1 MKTTTVFALAR
12 VSMLSL
18 FIGSLVA
25 CGGGGGSS
33 SSSTPPA
40 PVTLSGKVIDGY
52 ISGAIVCL
60 DVNSNNK
67 CDKDEP
73 TTTSTAGGAYTL
85 PAYTGS
91 IAGLRV
97 IAEVGADAID
107 EDDGQKVGAGNT
119 YSLLAPAAAS
129 KTVTPLSTMVSTTIA
144 AGGGEAQ
151 VSIGEA
157 LSNVAAKTG
166 IAVEKL
172 VANDYKEKNDVAT
185 AKVAQV
191 TATAIAQVTN
201 NLRTNTEIK
210 ASGLTDGDIIKQANQ
225 QVQEKVLAQ
234 VVTNGKV
241 TETAAAST
249 TAIKAAVTAAVE
261 NAGLS
266 STTLSGNVQN
276 IIVATKSGAGSV
288 VQLKDI
294 FDEGIVI
301 AQEDSGDYIDSTGKR
316 VDGNYRGY
324 TNGLN
329 VEFLRTKDGKFP
341 PYKQLVYIQ
350 DKWFDQYQDSSD
362 WSFNGTSWEKL
373 PGQGE
378 VASDSLQPS
387 YSENCVLIP
396 ENKARTV
403 SSRYCAVQKDLS
415 NRKIAEF
422 IPGYCAGNPKKLST
436 CEGATFPVGSFAYD
450 LTQSTEST
458 LSGPYPG
465 LFKLW
470 VSNNDWKGYCTK
482 DNAQDCRTDDA
493 TIFDFINWTTVKPG
507 NNYNYQYIGNSCN
520 TPFRIASYNPSTRK
534 GTFNWSYNSNGCTNK
549 ADPSQFKV
557 LETSE
562 FEVINLGGKDLVIV
576 PTPAT
581 LRANNPSDN
590 EPYRIFAV
598 HENERGVKGVW
609 NGVYNPINFKSSIPF
624 TGDIKLNSQIM
635 NKTSFDAIIKQVG
648 YTPFPYEGA
657 SSSGTY
663 RK

>member
-1 MKTTTVFALAR
+1 MNAHKLLKISTLGLLISA
-12 VSMLSL
+12 
-18 FIGSLVA
+18 LVA

-33 SSSTPPA
+33 TASSTPTG

-73 TTTSTAGGAYTL
+73 TTTSLAGGAYIL
-85 PAYTGS
+85 PPYTGS

-97 IAEVGADAID
+97 IAEVGENAID

-129 KTVTPLSTMVSTTIA
+129 ATVTPLSTMVSATIA

-185 AKVAQV
+185 AQVATV
-191 TATAIAQVTN
+191 TAKAIAAVTN
-201 NLRTNTEIK
+201 QISADPKIQAAGLSAGEITKAAINTVQASVLPQLIADGKATN
-210 ASGLTDGDIIKQANQ
+210 AAVNN
-225 QVQEKVLAQ
+225 AQ
-234 VVTNGKV
+234 
-241 TETAAAST
+241 AAA
-249 TAIKAAVTAAVE
+249 TAAVE
-261 NAGLS
+261 NANIAGK
-266 STTLSGNVQN
+266 VQN
-276 IIVATKSGAGSV
+276 IIVATKSGNGSV

-294 FDEGIVI
+294 FEEGIVI
-301 AQEDSGDYIDSTGKR
+301 AQESSGDYIDSNGKR
-316 VDGNYRGY
+316 VDGYHRGY
-324 TNGLN
+324 TDGLN
-329 VEFLRTKDGKFP
+329 VEFLRTKDGKLP
-341 PYKQLVYIQ
+341 PYKQLVYLQ
-350 DKWFDQYQDSSD
+350 DKWFDRYESSSD
-362 WSFNGTSWEKL
+362 WTFNGTGWERM

-378 VASDSLQPS
+378 AVPESLQPT

-396 ENKARTV
+396 ANKARTLN
-403 SSRYCAVQKDLS
+403 SRYCAVQKDLS

-422 IPGYCAGNPKKLST
+422 IPGYCEGNPKKLST
-436 CEGATFPVGSFAYD
+436 CEAATFPAGSFAYD
-450 LTQSTEST
+450 LTESTEST

-465 LFKLW
+465 RFQLW
-470 VSNNDWKGYCTK
+470 VSNSDWKGYCTK
-482 DNAQDCRTDDA
+482 DNAQDCVSSDA
-493 TIFDFINWTTVKPG
+493 TIFDFINWTTVRADNKF
-507 NNYNYQYIGNSCN
+507 NHQYIGDSCN
-520 TPFRIASYNPSTRK
+520 TPFRIASYNSSTRK
-534 GTFNWSYNSNGCTNK
+534 GVINWSYNSKGCTNE
-549 ADPSQFKV
+549 ADPSKFEV
-557 LETSE
+557 LETSQ
-562 FEVINLGGKDLVIV
+562 FEVINLGGKDILIT

-590 EPYRIFAV
+590 EPYRIFAT
-598 HENERGVKGVW
+598 HENENGVKGVW
-609 NGVYNPINFKSSIPF
+609 SGAYQPVNFKNSIPF

-648 YTPFPYEGA
+648 YTPFPYESA